1 MLGPGRHRFAHI
13 NLICVLNRNTQIL
26 PQTSL
31 RIKEAMVMRKG
42 MSHTHGNIGAV
53 NMQIIDIM
61 GGAEVRLAVQQ

>member
-31 RIKEAMVMRKG
+31 RIKEGNGDEEKEC
-42 MSHTHGNIGAV
+42 HTHGNIGAV
-53 NMQIIDIM
+53 
-61 GGAEVRLAVQQ
+61 